1 MLKQKHFFNG
11 AVHLLIGQDE
21 NGFDG
26 KTVINVNRIT
36 EGPNEDGTFVDI
48 IHIMDNNYEIVRVGS
63 IIMPETMTE
72 NINKLIESF
81 SVFYDDFQ
89 DYYNMST
96 FKDLIRTMVIDERW
110 HSENSLLFRM
120 FRNLID
126 EDKFEDEN
134 EYIKIK
140 YYGPRYDDDG
150 DHIYNAS
157 YEYHLYKDDL
167 KYIDYEEDLIAE
179 DEEEKFY
186 DIDDEDEEVV
196 EEVVTEEELGEE
208 SFIEYS
214 EIYKKGEF
222 DKSKVD
228 LSLFPFGYVIDN
240 IEEEYTKLHMV
251 IPINSEQALQQ
262 VKNTVANI
270 ELDYK
275 PEATEWNTNPKLLE
289 LYEEMKKYNLEEV
302 EDDNSWFHDKK
313 KTIAESEY
321 LKALMKQVLEIIG
334 LEQDYN
340 TKYWKPREE
349 NKEENQDNSF
359 GSYFFFIDRRNKW
372 LEYIRVLLRIK
383 RLKV

>member
-1 MLKQKHFFNG
+1 MLKQEHFFNG
-11 AVHLLIGQDE
+11 SVHLMIGEDE

-36 EGPNEDGTFVDI
+36 EGTNEDGTFVDI

-63 IIMPETMTE
+63 IIMPETMTA
-72 NINKLIESF
+72 NIDKLIESF
-81 SVFYDDFQ
+81 SVFFDDFQ
-89 DYYNMST
+89 DYYNMFA
-96 FKDLIRTMVIDERW
+96 FKDLIRTMVIDEKW
-110 HSENSLLFRM
+110 HSENNLLFRL

-126 EDKFEDEN
+126 EDKFEN
-134 EYIKIK
+134 EEEFIKIR
-140 YYGPRYDDDG
+140 YYAPRYDDDG

-167 KYIDYEEDLIAE
+167 KYISHSEDDLESEEIDEAIFYDDDDIE
-179 DEEEKFY
+179 DEE
-186 DIDDEDEEVV
+186 DEIV

-208 SFIEYS
+208 SFVEYS

-222 DKSKVD
+222 DKNKVD

-240 IEEEYTKLHMV
+240 TDGEYTKLHM
-251 IPINSEQALQQ
+251 ITPINAKQALQQ

-270 ELDYK
+270 ELGYK
-275 PEATEWNTNPKLLE
+275 PIATEWNTNPKLLE

-302 EDDNSWFHDKK
+302 EGDNSWFHDKK

-349 NKEENQDNSF
+349 NKEEN
-359 GSYFFFIDRRNKW
+359 
-372 LEYIRVLLRIK
+372 
-383 RLKV
+383 